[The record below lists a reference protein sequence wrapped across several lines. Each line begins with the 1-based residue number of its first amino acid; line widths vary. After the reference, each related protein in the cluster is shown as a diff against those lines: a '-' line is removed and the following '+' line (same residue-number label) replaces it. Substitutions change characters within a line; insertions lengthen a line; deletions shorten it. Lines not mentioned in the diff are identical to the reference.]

1 MATAAT
7 TQGSL
12 WPLLAYVVLA
22 VGIVA
27 FLVGLSWFLGERHR
41 ERRTGEPF
49 ESGIAPSE
57 FPSGGLSIE
66 FYRVAVFFVIF
77 DVETVFV
84 FAWAVA
90 LKDAGWAGYFEML
103 VFVGVLVAALAY
115 LWRSHALDWGTSRRR
130 WLESRRA
137 SGGEG
142 RE

>member
-1 MATAAT
+1 LASAVI

-12 WPLLAYVVLA
+12 WPLLAYVVLV
-22 VGIVA
+22 VGVVTLLVA
-27 FLVGLSWFLGERHR
+27 LSWFLGERHR
-41 ERRTGEPF
+41 EEMTGEPF

-66 FYRVAVFFVIF
+66 FYRVAVFFVVF

-103 VFVGVLVAALAY
+103 IFVGVLVAALVY
-115 LWRSHALDWGTSRRR
+115 LWRAHALDWGTSRRR
-130 WLESRRA
+130 WLETRR
-137 SGGEG
+137 GGG
-142 RE
+142 GG